1 MSAKCSPY
9 MYGAP
14 YIFYFVHPIVKT
26 VEMMVQRVN
35 FEQNLKNIRPATV
48 MDCTTQTPTMSQRL
62 SGIEFGI
69 VFT

>member
-48 MDCTTQTPTMSQRL
+48 TPKNSKVEKCQ
-62 SGIEFGI
+62 
-69 VFT
+69 

>member
-1 MSAKCSPY
+1 

-48 MDCTTQTPTMSQRL
+48 TPKNSKVEKCQ
-62 SGIEFGI
+62 
-69 VFT
+69 

>member
-1 MSAKCSPY
+1 

-26 VEMMVQRVN
+26 VEMMIQRVN

-48 MDCTTQTPTMSQRL
+48 VSSFAIL
-62 SGIEFGI
+62 YKNS
-69 VFT
+69 VSY